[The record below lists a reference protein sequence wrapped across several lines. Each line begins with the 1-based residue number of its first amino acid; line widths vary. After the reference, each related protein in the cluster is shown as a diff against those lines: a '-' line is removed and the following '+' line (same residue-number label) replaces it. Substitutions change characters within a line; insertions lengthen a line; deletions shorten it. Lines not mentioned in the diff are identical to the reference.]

1 MTSEPQGAKIEPLH
15 FPGDC
20 YEQRSAPLYMRHRKL
35 IYMVMV
41 LLCMGTAVFAEW
53 VTTPLPTTRKIH
65 MEAFRYGT
73 EPSIIRANRGDQLM
87 ITFSTRD
94 TGHSFF
100 LQDYGIDAKIT
111 PASETV
117 EVRDPLAPEAPP
129 LYQSEVLLKAG
140 LTGFWG
146 GLVSTSRFRCHVFCG
161 PMHGF
166 EQGDLIVRPNFLL
179 SGSLGLLLAIV
190 LIGCLKIKWESDG
203 PRPVSKPPVDLNKR
217 FKVLD
222 RLLKWRPLQFTFTL
236 PVMAGLV
243 VIVLAGLF
251 GTKVGGRNLAVMLT
265 WIIWISL
272 LALVL
277 VPLGGRIWCTI
288 CPLPALGEYLQRGAT
303 IEVRAGKR
311 GRFGNR
317 FFGLCRRWPKVLG
330 GPWVRLG
337 AFLVIGTLSA
347 SLAAQPKWT
356 AVLLMAMVATAIFM
370 SLVWELRAFCR
381 YVCPVAAF
389 ISAYSAPAPLMVRKR
404 SPEVCRRCRDKPCF
418 AGNDKGWA
426 CPYGLLVPQMD
437 RNGDCGM
444 CTECFKSCPSD
455 NVSLAWRKS
464 PWTESF
470 RSYGEA
476 WQAIVLLVLAIVY
489 SVTIHSPWPFMRNMV
504 NIVDKASL
512 FEFGLF
518 FVGICAVALGVVPLI
533 FWLMC
538 ALGIRLS
545 VEPAFKGAD
554 QGQKSGIF
562 DPSVGKIFKRTLPA
576 LLPFGLTLWAVF
588 FVETLMAN
596 MTFILLSFSDPFGWG
611 WDLLGTA
618 GMPWIQIWPS
628 GIPWIQSALILLGV
642 TLSLKKAFRLW
653 HNEIDRKNNILK
665 AFSPTAAVLVLLAA
679 GMLIYITHY

>member
-1 MTSEPQGAKIEPLH
+1 MSTT
-15 FPGDC
+15 
-20 YEQRSAPLYMRHRKL
+20 
-35 IYMVMV
+35 
-41 LLCMGTAVFAEW
+41 LLAEW
-53 VTTPLPTTRKIH
+53 FTTPPPTIRKIH
-65 MEAFRYGT
+65 VEAFRYGT
-73 EPSIIRANRGDQLM
+73 EPSIIRANRGDDLI

-117 EVRDPLAPEAPP
+117 EVRDPKAPAKPP
-129 LYQSEVLLKAG
+129 SYQREIRLKAG
-140 LTGFWG
+140 LEGLWG
-146 GLVSTSRFRCHVFCG
+146 SLVSTSRFRCHVFCG

-166 EQGDLIVRPNFLL
+166 EQGDLIVRPNWLL
-179 SGSLGLLLAIV
+179 SGSVGLLLAML
-190 LIGCLKIKWESDG
+190 LIGWFKIKWEGFEVPMSS
-203 PRPVSKPPVDLNKR
+203 PPPVDLNRKLR
-217 FKVLD
+217 MLD
-222 RLLKWRPLQFTFTL
+222 RLLKWRPLQFTATL
-236 PVMAGLV
+236 PVLAGLMI
-243 VIVLAGLF
+243 IVLAGFL

-265 WIIWISL
+265 WIVWISM
-272 LALVL
+272 LALFL
-277 VPLGGRIWCTI
+277 APLGGRIWCMI
-288 CPLPALGEYLQRGAT
+288 CPLPVLGEYLQRGAT

-311 GRFGNR
+311 GRLRNH
-317 FFGLCRRWPKVLG
+317 FFGLFRHWPNALR
-330 GPWVRLG
+330 GPWIRLG
-337 AFLVIGTLSA
+337 AFLVIGSLSA

-356 AVLLMAMVATAIFM
+356 AVMLMIMVSAAIIM

-404 SPEVCRRCRDKPCF
+404 NSEVCRRCKQKPCLT
-418 AGNDKGWA
+418 GNEKGWA
-426 CPYGLLVPQMD
+426 CPYGLMVPQMD
-437 RNGDCGM
+437 RNADCGM

-455 NVSLAWRKS
+455 NVSLSWRKS
-464 PWTESF
+464 PWKESF

-518 FVGICAVALGVVPLI
+518 FIVLCAVALGVVPLI

-538 ALGIRLS
+538 ALGLRFS
-545 VEPAFKGAD
+545 GENAFKKAD
-554 QGQKSGIF
+554 HGQESGIF
-562 DPSVGKIFKRTLPA
+562 NPSVGRIFKRTLPA
-576 LLPFGLTLWAVF
+576 LLPLGLALWAVF

-628 GIPWIQSALILLGV
+628 GIPWIQSALILLGL
-642 TLSLKKAFRLW
+642 TLSLKKGCMLW
-653 HNEIDRKNNILK
+653 HNEIDRKNNMLK
-665 AFSPTAAVLVLLAA
+665 GFAPTAVIYILLAA
-679 GMLIYITHY
+679 GMLVYLTHY

>member
-1 MTSEPQGAKIEPLH
+1 
-15 FPGDC
+15 
-20 YEQRSAPLYMRHRKL
+20 MRHRSL
-35 IYMVMV
+35 IYSLMV
-41 LLCMGTAVFAEW
+41 LLCTGTAVFVEW
-53 VTTPLPTTRKIH
+53 VTTPLPATRKIH
-65 MEAFRYGT
+65 VEAFRYGT
-73 EPSIIRANRGDQLM
+73 EPSIIRANRGDNLI

-117 EVRDPLAPEAPP
+117 EVRDPLTPETPP

-140 LTGFWG
+140 LGGLWG

-179 SGSLGLLLAIV
+179 TGSLGLLLAIV
-190 LIGCLKIKWESDG
+190 LIGFFKIKWEADG
-203 PRPVSKPPVDLNKR
+203 PSPVSKPPVDLNKR

-222 RLLKWRPLQFTFTL
+222 RLLKWRPFQFTFTL
-236 PVMAGLV
+236 PVLAGLV

-288 CPLPALGEYLQRGAT
+288 CPLPVLGEYLQRGAT
-303 IEVRAGKR
+303 IEVRGGRR

-317 FFGLCRRWPKVLG
+317 FFGLCRRWPKVLD

-337 AFLVIGTLSA
+337 AFLVIGAMSA

-356 AVLLMAMVATAIFM
+356 AVLLMAMVAAAILM

-381 YVCPVAAF
+381 YLCPVAAF
-389 ISAYSAPAPLMVRKR
+389 ISAYSAPAPLMVRR
-404 SPEVCRRCRDKPCF
+404 RNLDLCRRCREKPCF

-426 CPYGLLVPQMD
+426 CPYGLLVPQMS

-464 PWTESF
+464 PWKESF
-470 RSYGEA
+470 RNYGEA
-476 WQAIVLLVLAIVY
+476 WQAVVLLVLAIAY
-489 SVTIHSPWPFMRNMV
+489 SVTLHSPWPFMRNMV
-504 NIVDKASL
+504 NIVDKASFL
-512 FEFGLF
+512 EFSLF
-518 FVGICAVALGVVPLI
+518 FIVLCAVSLGIAPLI

-538 ALGIRLS
+538 ALGLKLS
-545 VEPAFKGAD
+545 GEAAAKEPEHG
-554 QGQKSGIF
+554 QGRGIF
-562 DPSVGKIFKRTLPA
+562 NASVGILFRKTMPS
-576 LLPFGLTLWAVF
+576 LLPLGLALWAVF
-588 FVETLMAN
+588 FVETIMAN
-596 MTFILLSFSDPFGWG
+596 MTFILLSLSDPFGWG

-618 GMPWIQIWPS
+618 GMPWIQVWPS
-628 GIPWIQSALILLGV
+628 GIPWIQAALILMGM
-642 TLSLKKAFRLW
+642 TLSLKKAYGLW
-653 HNEIDRKNNILK
+653 HNEIRRKNKALK
-665 AFSPTAAVLVLLAA
+665 GFAPTALVHILLAA
-679 GMLIYITHY
+679 GMLVYLSRY